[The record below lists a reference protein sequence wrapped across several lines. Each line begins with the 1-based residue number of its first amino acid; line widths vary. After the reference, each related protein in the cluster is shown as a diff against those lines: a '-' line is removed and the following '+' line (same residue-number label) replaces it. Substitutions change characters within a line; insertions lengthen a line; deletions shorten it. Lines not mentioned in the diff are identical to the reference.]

1 MKAKE
6 WYAKFEACTTE
17 EQFQQELDTCLRS
30 LVKEANDLISKRKCK
45 TSDAMA
51 ACINE
56 IDNKWFA
63 IKRIHDKNKK
73 NREWYHPVL
82 SHAELLEDGFKA
94 VYVQLHPKN
103 KWFFNL
109 DKHKKMVDER
119 EREIKEKKKEV
130 EHFTPYVVTPYENLT
145 MENLVQEILCCTMAL
160 GKYVQVGI
168 PIMSLK
174 PLANRIA
181 LLKYWYAK
189 KEINMDDLEEFKKDE
204 QAWVKAHMMYGGQA

>member
-17 EQFQQELDTCLRS
+17 EQFQQELDTCLGS

-45 TSDAMA
+45 TPDAMA

-56 IDNKWFA
+56 VDNKWFA

-94 VYVQLHPKN
+94 VYVKLHPKN

-109 DKHKKMVDER
+109 SKHEKMIEERQEEIEAQKKRMEN
-119 EREIKEKKKEV
+119 
-130 EHFTPYVVTPYENLT
+130 FTPYAVTKFEDLT
-145 MENLVQEILCCTMAL
+145 MDNLGTEILCCTMAL
-160 GKYVQVGI
+160 GQYAQIGL
-168 PIMSLK
+168 PIQHFK
-174 PLANRIA
+174 PLAQRIA
-181 LLKYWYAK
+181 LLRYWRAK
-189 KEINMDDLEEFKKDE
+189 GAIDLNDVEEFEKDR
-204 QAWVKAHMMYGGQA
+204 QAWIMAHMA